1 MGETKLKSKQKEITL
16 NQIMNMEKQERVH
29 FANSIGGFKSVGLIG
44 TQNKSKLTNLAIVD
58 SIIHIGSN
66 PPLFGMIFR
75 PGVVERHTLENIV
88 ETGFYTINHINENI
102 FKQAHQTSAR
112 YDREISEFE
121 VSGLNKEYKNN
132 FFAPFVEESQ
142 VQLAMEFKEKIELT
156 INNTVLVIGEVK
168 AVYYPEDCLQKDG
181 FLDVEKAES
190 ITCSGLDS
198 YHKTI
203 RIDRLS
209 YAKPNQELT
218 SILPL

>member
-1 MGETKLKSKQKEITL
+1 MGETKLESKQKQITYE
-16 NQIMNMEKQERVH
+16 QMMNMEKQERVH
-29 FANSIGGFKSVGLIG
+29 FVNSLGGFKSLGLIG
-44 TQNKSKLTNLAIVD
+44 TQNKIGQTNLAIVD

-75 PGVVERHTLENIV
+75 PGVVERHTLENIL
-88 ETGFYTINHINENI
+88 ESGFYTINHINENI

-112 YDREISEFE
+112 YDREISEFD
-121 VSGLNKEYKNN
+121 STGLNPEYKND

-156 INNTVLVIGEVK
+156 INNTVLVIGEIK

-181 FLDVEKAES
+181 FLDIEKAAS
-190 ITCSGLDS
+190 LTCSGLDS

-209 YAKPNQELT
+209 YAKPDKTIT
-218 SILPL
+218 SIL

>member
-1 MGETKLKSKQKEITL
+1 MGETKLESKQKQITYE
-16 NQIMNMEKQERVH
+16 QMMNMEKQERVH
-29 FANSIGGFKSVGLIG
+29 FVNSLGGFKSLGLIG
-44 TQNKSKLTNLAIVD
+44 TQNKIGQTNLAIVD

-75 PGVVERHTLENIV
+75 PGVVERHTLENIL

-112 YDREISEFE
+112 YDREISEFD
-121 VSGLNKEYKNN
+121 STGLNPEYKND
-132 FFAPFVEESQ
+132 FFTPFVKESQ

-156 INNTVLVIGEVK
+156 INNTVLVIGEIK

-181 FLDVEKAES
+181 FLDIEKAAS
-190 ITCSGLDS
+190 LTCSGLDS

-209 YAKPNQELT
+209 YAKPDKTIT
-218 SILPL
+218 SIL